1 MAASFPEIVLTSK
14 MGPFGL
20 AEVPNVRIQRRI
32 DRKMETMGRMR
43 GSLLAPAAALL
54 LAGAVAC
61 GGKPSE
67 LVPPV
72 GKAAVIDETA
82 AFSKIRFAD
91 GLPSANER
99 CPVTK
104 RKLSAAFP
112 PIYVN
117 GLPIGFC

>member
-1 MAASFPEIVLTSK
+1 
-14 MGPFGL
+14 
-20 AEVPNVRIQRRI
+20 
-32 DRKMETMGRMR
+32 MR
-43 GSLLAPAAALL
+43 GFLLAPAVALL
-54 LAGAVAC
+54 LACAGSVAC

-72 GKAAVIDETA
+72 GKAAVIDTSA

-112 PIYVN
+112 PVYVN